1 MHVVLV
7 KLLMAFHI
15 SRLLLIFEEQK
26 ATKTKLLVSGPFLSI
41 RGDIPRH
48 TEEEI
53 FRSQVK
59 KAFKDQAKKM

>member
-15 SRLLLIFEEQK
+15 SRLLLIFEEPK
-26 ATKTKLLVSGPFLSI
+26 ATKTELLVSGPFLSI